1 MLMKKQIVLLAGLA
15 LSAGTYAQTEVL
27 AGTMH
32 GKDYGVTYMLP
43 KTEIEI
49 KTTEIS
55 ATRIIGTSSKTG
67 VEIKIETN
75 PTKIGIETL
84 KIETT
89 IKIASSSRANKTNG

>member
-43 KTEIEI
+43 KQ
-49 KTTEIS
+49 K
-55 ATRIIGTSSKTG
+55 
-67 VEIKIETN
+67 
-75 PTKIGIETL
+75 
-84 KIETT
+84 
-89 IKIASSSRANKTNG
+89 